1 MSNRVLFALD
11 GSERLEA
18 VLPAVSAVA
27 MGRDVSLEL
36 TSAMGRPPGG
46 SAVPAPVLTFHPG

>member
-36 TSAMGRPPGG
+36 TSAMGRPPGALRYRPRFSHFTLG
-46 SAVPAPVLTFHPG
+46 